1 MRAGIGERTKTSVL
15 VTADGVPKIELNRDF
30 IKLNGYAATV
40 HQVEAL
46 LNKKTT
52 AVWVTPH
59 NGMKL
64 APTGGIYPSES
75 AQERCLF
82 VMNNDLTYVLLRA

>member
-1 MRAGIGERTKTSVL
+1 
-15 VTADGVPKIELNRDF
+15 
-30 IKLNGYAATV
+30 
-40 HQVEAL
+40 
-46 LNKKTT
+46 
-52 AVWVTPH
+52 VWVTPH